1 MRLLAGAVFDD
12 PRRFLAREK
21 SRDGAAVTQ
30 YRSGANQTL
39 AVESR
44 ACTMRVHRHL
54 AYLEWIRTLS
64 VSKSRWFVGRLP
76 CQRRQFVLLG
86 QPSGQHA
93 AACIPDRVLCVPF
106 GRAFICCQ
114 CDALDILQTARHASS
129 GWDKRL
135 LVPVLLT
142 QLGAPSLE
150 YVSWAAKLAGDGL
163 AVRWADVL
171 CFGVWTVLGITALV
185 ASRHQ
190 WLRYRG

>member
-1 MRLLAGAVFDD
+1 MRVEYINPFVETSYRVLKEVLGGAVSDD

-39 AVESR
+39 ALESR
-44 ACTMRVHRHL
+44 ACAMRVHRYL
-54 AYLEWIRTLS
+54 ACLERIRTLS

-76 CQRRQFVLLG
+76 CQRCQLILLG
-86 QPSGQHA
+86 QPSGQQA

-129 GWDKRL
+129 GWDKRSDPAGARSIDA
-135 LVPVLLT
+135 VGRTLT
-142 QLGAPSLE
+142 
-150 YVSWAAKLAGDGL
+150 
-163 AVRWADVL
+163 
-171 CFGVWTVLGITALV
+171 
-185 ASRHQ
+185 
-190 WLRYRG
+190 